1 MQALHHIL
9 SILSIPSLDHE
20 IRQHQEFGTMELIK
34 HFIDIVLHLD
44 KHLAELVQQY
54 GALSYGILFA
64 IIFCETGLVVTPF
77 LPGDSLLFAV
87 GALSATGAF
96 QVVWIFAALSLAAIL
111 GDSTNYW
118 IGYFLGPRVFSS
130 ESSRWLNRQHLD
142 RTHAFYAKYGG
153 KTVIIARF
161 MPIVRTFAPFVAG
174 IGRMNYLKFL
184 FFSVTGTIL
193 WIGSFVFA
201 GYLFGNIPVV
211 KKNFTLVVFAII
223 FVSVLPAVLEY
234 LKARRQAAGARS

>member
-1 MQALHHIL
+1 
-9 SILSIPSLDHE
+9 
-20 IRQHQEFGTMELIK
+20 MELIK
-34 HFIDIVLHLD
+34 HFIDVILHLD
-44 KHLAELVQQY
+44 KHLVVLVQQY
-54 GALSYGILFA
+54 GTLSYGILFL

-87 GALSATGAF
+87 GALSASGAF
-96 QVVWIFAALSLAAIL
+96 NVVWIFVALAAAAIL

-118 IGYFLGPRVFSS
+118 LGYHLGPRVFSS
-130 ESSRWLNRQHLD
+130 ARSKWLNPKHLE
-142 RTHAFYAKYGG
+142 RTHAFYEKYGG

-174 IGRMNYLKFL
+174 IGRMNYPKFL

-193 WIGSFVFA
+193 WIGSFIFA

-223 FVSVLPAVLEY
+223 LVSVLPAVIEF
-234 LKARRQAAGARS
+234 LKARRQTAAGAGN